1 MVQAVYFFFRTCY
14 HDSIM
19 EQPREKEMAK
29 NVDNRDI
36 ILYVQAQIKTLKRY
50 YGVGKIDLKTLQ
62 CTVKYLEHV
71 AEYAALLPSITP
83 DEDHA

>member
-1 MVQAVYFFFRTCY
+1 MVQAVYFVFRTCY

-62 CTVKYLEHV
+62 HTVKNLEYV

-83 DEDHA
+83 EEDH